1 MLAFAFL
8 NPLLLWAVPLCAV
21 PIVIH
26 LLNRRRFHKVPWAAM
41 EFLLAAMKRN
51 RKRLR
56 MEQWLVLLLRT
67 LAVLLLVFLV
77 SRPQLGGGTFL
88 SARTHHVVVLDD
100 SASMTQRA
108 GSAALFERAQD
119 RVRALADDLGEQR
132 GGDLLSIVRTSR
144 AGQPDLW
151 AQRVGPELGRRT
163 GALLKELAVGDQAC
177 DLGAVLVATQKRAAE
192 VKEAGRTHYYVVGD
206 LRAHDWATPDDK
218 PRPLLLQAL
227 SALRADTDQVSVIA
241 TAGPPANLAVVDV
254 RLLGRLAV
262 VGVSTALAVDVQNFG
277 LDPAPAGS
285 LAVEVDGQS
294 RVVLPVPPLSPGEKV
309 AIPIAHTF
317 HQAGAHRIDAQIEA
331 SEAFPLD
338 DRRTLALDVA
348 DKSRVLLIDGQ
359 PDEELG
365 ETFFL
370 QAAFEPPESGVEVT
384 VATDTATDEL
394 DLATFD
400 VVWLCNVQSPTASL
414 CQRLEAFVASGG
426 GLVVTAGA
434 LVDATRY
441 DELLWRSGQGL
452 LPMPFGEIAGDPDK
466 PEVATLVKP
475 DHPVCGSVAEIVELL
490 LANVVMVKRWLA
502 LGDDPTG
509 RTQVVAR
516 IRDAEG
522 PPLLVTRTYAP
533 PAPASAAAG
542 SAPPAVAQPGGE
554 VAQFAITADT
564 FWCNL
569 PSTDLFLV
577 LANQLHRTSARRRD
591 TSGNNLLPDGSL
603 HLVLDAGTYRPDATV
618 RALGGDDE
626 RTFTASE
633 APIVPPQSSQQPAS
647 QQPANQP
654 TPNQPNAPTPPTDA
668 QPKPPAPPS
677 LTVPMHELR
686 RLGAYELE
694 LARHDG
700 AVEKRLFA
708 RNAPTAESDLRP
720 FGEPA
725 FARLYPSELHR
736 RVTFVRD
743 QTGLGEGTGEG
754 EMWHLLAALLLA
766 GLVAESLLAW
776 RFGRR

>member
-26 LLNRRRFHKVPWAAM
+26 LLNRRRFQKVPWAAM

-227 SALRADTDQVSVIA
+227 SALRADTDHVSVIA

-359 PDEELG
+359 PDEDLG

-370 QAAFEPPESGVEVT
+370 QAAFEPAESGVEVT

-400 VVWLCNVQSPTASL
+400 VVWMCNVQSPTASL
-414 CQRLEAFVASGG
+414 CQRLEAFVAGGG

-434 LVDATRY
+434 LVDAARY

-452 LPMPFGEIAGDPDK
+452 LPMPYGEIAGDPDK

-475 DHPVCGSVAEIVELL
+475 DHPVCSGVAEIVELL
-490 LANVVMVKRWLA
+490 LANVVMVKRWLV

-509 RTQVVAR
+509 RTQIVAR

-533 PAPASAAAG
+533 PVPSPVPASAPASANGAA
-542 SAPPAVAQPGGE
+542 ANANAAIAQPGGE

-591 TSGNNLLPDGSL
+591 TSGNNLLPDGTL
-603 HLVLDAGTYRPDATV
+603 HLTLDAGSYRPDATV

-633 APIVPPQSSQQPAS
+633 APVVPPPSSQQPAN
-647 QQPANQP
+647 P
-654 TPNQPNAPTPPTDA
+654 PPTDA

-694 LARHDG
+694 LSRHDG

-736 RVTFVRD
+736 RVTFVRE
-743 QTGLGEGTGEG
+743 QSGLGEGTGEG

>member
-26 LLNRRRFHKVPWAAM
+26 LLNRRRFQKVPWAAM

-359 PDEELG
+359 PDEDLG

-370 QAAFEPPESGVEVT
+370 QAAFEPAESGVEVT

-400 VVWLCNVQSPTASL
+400 VVWMCNVQSPTASL
-414 CQRLEAFVASGG
+414 CQRLEAFVAGGG

-434 LVDATRY
+434 LVDAARY

-452 LPMPFGEIAGDPDK
+452 LPMPYGEIAGDPDK

-475 DHPVCGSVAEIVELL
+475 DHPVCSGVAEIVELL

-509 RTQVVAR
+509 RTQIVAR

-522 PPLLVTRTYAP
+522 PPLLVTRSYAP
-533 PAPASAAAG
+533 PPPSPVPASANGAA
-542 SAPPAVAQPGGE
+542 ANTNATAIAQPGGE

-591 TSGNNLLPDGSL
+591 TSGNNLLPDGTL
-603 HLVLDAGTYRPDATV
+603 HLTLDAGTYRPDATV

-633 APIVPPQSSQQPAS
+633 APIVPP
-647 QQPANQP
+647 PANQ
-654 TPNQPNAPTPPTDA
+654 PPTDA
-668 QPKPPAPPS
+668 QAKPPAPPS
-677 LTVPMHELR
+677 LTVAMHELR

-694 LARHDG
+694 LSRHDG

-736 RVTFVRD
+736 RVTFVRE
-743 QTGLGEGTGEG
+743 QAGLGEGTGEG

>member
-359 PDEELG
+359 PDEDLG

-370 QAAFEPPESGVEVT
+370 QAAFEPAESGVEVA

-394 DLATFD
+394 DLGTFD
-400 VVWLCNVQSPTASL
+400 VVWMCNVQSPTASL
-414 CQRLEAFVASGG
+414 CQRLEAFVAGGG

-434 LVDATRY
+434 LVDAARY

-475 DHPVCGSVAEIVELL
+475 DHPVCGGVAEIVELL

-509 RTQVVAR
+509 RTQIVAR

-533 PAPASAAAG
+533 PAPTSVAAG

-591 TSGNNLLPDGSL
+591 TSGNNLLPDGTL

-618 RALGGDDE
+618 RSLGGDDE

-633 APIVPPQSSQQPAS
+633 APVVPPQ
-647 QQPANQP
+647 PANPPNPPNAP
-654 TPNQPNAPTPPTDA
+654 TPPTPPTDA
-668 QPKPPAPPS
+668 QPKPPSPPS

-694 LARHDG
+694 LSRHDG